1 MQHIDC
7 VSILMKEVIKMVK
20 KNLGLNG
27 YDWAQFGLTIAMGI
41 MTLGNQQHLAE
52 YQRDLQ
58 KINDTCKVK
67 IPNSNGQ

>member
-1 MQHIDC
+1 
-7 VSILMKEVIKMVK
+7 MVK

-41 MTLGNQQHLAE
+41 MTLGSLFLGNKSNQQHLAE